1 MDNIAD
7 LLKIL
12 SSAQNIEKE
21 SSTQIPREIA
31 DQYPYGEFPIRYTR
45 VGQETIR
52 KNSETRYL
60 NPATETTEHTEN
72 RKDNLDITTILS
84 LTSLLSNKSKKPRD
98 MFEIFS
104 SILFK
109 DKPELKKILGM
120 FSKTP
125 KSNNINNCDSFPD
138 TNKVSISSL
147 KKVE

>member
-12 SSAQNIEKE
+12 SSAQSIEKE
-21 SSTQIPREIA
+21 QTTQIPKEII
-31 DQYPYGEFPIRYTR
+31 DQYPYGDFPIRYTR

-52 KNSETRYL
+52 KNSEARFSH
-60 NPATETTEHTEN
+60 PITEN
-72 RKDNLDITTILS
+72 INQSENQKDDLDITTILS
-84 LTSLLSNKSKKPRD
+84 LTSLLSNKNKKPKD
-98 MFEIFS
+98 IFEIFS
-104 SILFK
+104 TILFK

-125 KSNNINNCDSFPD
+125 KSNNINNCENFPE